1 MKRLVLLS
9 ALLAMMILATGCG
22 DGIAI
27 TRNERR
33 ERHKRILEND
43 WKQINDDW
51 DAFWLNDREGRLTWH
66 RVE

>member
-9 ALLAMMILATGCG
+9 VLLVAMILATGCG
-22 DGIAI
+22 EGIAI
-27 TRNERR
+27 TRRERQ

-51 DAFWLNDREGRLTWH
+51 DSFWLNDREGRLTWS

>member
-9 ALLAMMILATGCG
+9 ALLVAMILATGCG
-22 DGIAI
+22 EGVAI
-27 TRNERR
+27 TRRERQ

-51 DAFWLNDREGRLTWH
+51 DAFWLNDREGRLSWW

>member
-1 MKRLVLLS
+1 MKRLLLLS
-9 ALLAMMILATGCG
+9 GLLVSMILATGCG
-22 DGIAI
+22 EGVAI
-27 TRNERR
+27 SRRERM

-51 DAFWLNDREGRLTWH
+51 DSFWLNDREGRLSWC